1 MRVYI
6 FCLALIMNILIS
18 CNNRETIV
26 DKSELLGDDYR
37 LFQNTPAW
45 ELAKAVED
53 ENEDKINELIKR
65 DSKLLDYQEP
75 IFGSTLLMLTI
86 KNQHYKP
93 FEVLLKNKA
102 STKIHDTYE
111 GSSALI
117 EACSSKYYDVK
128 FAKLLL
134 EYGANVNDVQVDIDN
149 EGKTRT
155 PLILASKTGKID
167 LVELLVKKGADLNY
181 QNKSKQSALSEAVFQ
196 SEYNVVMYLLMNGA
210 DYKRPIFYRPDY
222 SIPVEKQDPNDKG
235 KPMYLVDVL
244 REAFLDLD
252 TEEYEYKMKIVDF
265 LKSKG
270 IDYRATPIPEYIK
283 KKAQENYPNNW
294 QEYLEKY

>member
-1 MRVYI
+1 MRKV
-6 FCLALIMNILIS
+6 FFLAAIISILFS
-18 CNNRETIV
+18 CNNRETMV

-53 ENEDKINELIKR
+53 ENEDKINELINKDR
-65 DSKLLDYQEP
+65 KLLDYQEP
-75 IFGSTLLMLTI
+75 IFGSTFLMLTI
-86 KNQHYKP
+86 KNQQYKP
-93 FEVLLKNKA
+93 FEVLLKNRA

-117 EACSSKYYDVK
+117 EACSSKHYDVK

-155 PLILASKTGKID
+155 SLMLASKTGNLD

-181 QNKSKQSALSEAVFQ
+181 KNKHNQSAFSE
-196 SEYNVVMYLLMNGA
+196 SIMTSRYNVAYYLLVNGI
-210 DYKRPIFYRPDY
+210 DYKAPIFFREEQ
-222 SIPVEKQDPNDKG
+222 SKE
-235 KPMYLVDVL
+235 MFLVDIL
-244 REAFLDLD
+244 REEFLDLD
-252 TEEYEYKMKIVDF
+252 TEEYKYKMKIVDF

-270 IDYRATPIPEYIK
+270 IDYRSVPIPEYIK

-294 QEYLEKY
+294 KEYLEKY

>member
-1 MRVYI
+1 M
-6 FCLALIMNILIS
+6 
-18 CNNRETIV
+18 V

-37 LFQNTPAW
+37 LFQKTPAW
-45 ELAKAVED
+45 ELAKAIED
-53 ENEDKINELIKR
+53 ENEDKINELINKDR
-65 DSKLLDYQEP
+65 KLLDYQEP

-86 KNQHYKP
+86 KNQQYKS

-117 EACSSKYYDVK
+117 EACSSKHYDVK

-155 PLILASKTGKID
+155 PLMLASKTGNLN

-181 QNKSKQSALSEAVFQ
+181 KNKHNQSAFSE
-196 SEYNVVMYLLMNGA
+196 SIMTSRYNVAYYLLVNGI
-210 DYKRPIFYRPDY
+210 DYKTPIFFR
-222 SIPVEKQDPNDKG
+222 EEQG
-235 KPMYLVDVL
+235 KEMFLVDIL
-244 REAFLDLD
+244 REEFLDLD
-252 TEEYEYKMKIVDF
+252 TKEYEYKMKIVDF

-283 KKAQENYPNNW
+283 KKAQENYPNSW

>member
-1 MRVYI
+1 MRKVT
-6 FCLALIMNILIS
+6 FLIGIVGFLFS

-26 DKSELLGDDYR
+26 DKSGLLGSDYR

-45 ELAKAVED
+45 ELTKAVED
-53 ENEDKINELIKR
+53 ENENKINELINK
-65 DSKLLDYQEP
+65 DKKLIDYQEP

-86 KNQHYKP
+86 KNQQYKP
-93 FEVLLKNKA
+93 FEILLKNG
-102 STKIHDTYE
+102 SNTKIHDTYE

-117 EACSSKYYDVK
+117 DACSSKYYDVK

-134 EYGANVNDVQVDIDN
+134 EYGANVNDVQVDIEK

-155 PLILASKTGKID
+155 PLMVASKTGKLD
-167 LVELLVKKGADLNY
+167 LVKLLVEKGAVLNY
-181 QNKSKQSALSEAVFQ
+181 QNEHKQSALSEAVFQ
-196 SEYNVVMYLLMNGA
+196 SEYNVVLYLLQSGA
-210 DYKRPIFYRPDY
+210 DYKQPIFYRPDY
-222 SIPVEKQDPNDKG
+222 SIPAEKQDPKDKG

-244 REAFLDLD
+244 REAFIDFDLD
-252 TEEYEYKMKIVDF
+252 EYKYKMQIVDF

-283 KKAQENYPNNW
+283 KKAQENYPDSW
-294 QEYLEKY
+294 QEYLDKY

>member
-1 MRVYI
+1 MRKV
-6 FCLALIMNILIS
+6 FFLAAILIILFS
-18 CNNRETIV
+18 CNNRETKV

-53 ENEDKINELIKR
+53 ENEDKINELINKDR
-65 DSKLLDYQEP
+65 KLLNYQEP

-86 KNQHYKP
+86 KNQQYKP

-155 PLILASKTGKID
+155 PLMLASKTGKAD
-167 LVELLVKKGADLNY
+167 LVELLIKKGADLNY
-181 QNKSKQSALSEAVFQ
+181 QNKSKQSALSESIMVN
-196 SEYNVVMYLLMNGA
+196 EYKTVYLLLKNGA
-210 DYKRPIFYRPDY
+210 DYNLPIDY
-222 SIPVEKQDPNDKG
+222 NEEQNKAY
-235 KPMYLVDVL
+235 YLVDEL
-244 REAFLDLD
+244 RFHLIDLD

-283 KKAQENYPNNW
+283 KKAQENYPNSW

>member
-1 MRVYI
+1 MRKV
-6 FCLALIMNILIS
+6 FFLAAVLIILFS
-18 CNNRETIV
+18 CNNRETLV

-53 ENEDKINELIKR
+53 ENEDKINELINKDR
-65 DSKLLDYQEP
+65 KLLNYQEP

-86 KNQHYKP
+86 KNQQYKP

-155 PLILASKTGKID
+155 PLMLASKTGKAD
-167 LVELLVKKGADLNY
+167 LVELLIEKGADLNY
-181 QNKSKQSALSEAVFQ
+181 QNKSKQSALSESIMVNEYKTVF
-196 SEYNVVMYLLMNGA
+196 LLLKNGA
-210 DYKRPIFYRPDY
+210 DYNLPIDY
-222 SIPVEKQDPNDKG
+222 NEEQNKAY
-235 KPMYLVDVL
+235 YLVDEL
-244 REAFLDLD
+244 RFHLIDLD

>member
-1 MRVYI
+1 MRKV
-6 FCLALIMNILIS
+6 FFLAAIMIILFS
-18 CNNRETIV
+18 CNNRETMV

-45 ELAKAVED
+45 ELAKAIED
-53 ENEDKINELIKR
+53 ENEDKINELINKDR
-65 DSKLLDYQEP
+65 KLLDYKEP

-86 KNQHYKP
+86 KNQQYKS

-117 EACSSKYYDVK
+117 EACSSKHYDVK

-155 PLILASKTGKID
+155 PLMLASKTGNLN

-181 QNKSKQSALSEAVFQ
+181 KNKHNQSAFSE
-196 SEYNVVMYLLMNGA
+196 SIMTSRYNVAYYLLVNGI
-210 DYKRPIFYRPDY
+210 DYKTPIFFR
-222 SIPVEKQDPNDKG
+222 EEQG
-235 KPMYLVDVL
+235 KEMFLVDIL
-244 REAFLDLD
+244 REEFLDLD
-252 TEEYEYKMKIVDF
+252 TKEYEYKMKIVDF

-283 KKAQENYPNNW
+283 KKAQENYPNSW

>member
-1 MRVYI
+1 MRKV
-6 FCLALIMNILIS
+6 FFLAAVLIILFS
-18 CNNRETIV
+18 CNNRETLV

-53 ENEDKINELIKR
+53 ENEDKINELINKDR
-65 DSKLLDYQEP
+65 KLLDYQEP

-86 KNQHYKP
+86 KNQQYKP

-102 STKIHDTYE
+102 NTKIHDTYE

-117 EACSSKYYDVK
+117 EACSSKHYDVK

-134 EYGANVNDVQVDIDN
+134 VYGANVNDVQVDIDN

-155 PLILASKTGKID
+155 PLMLASKTGNLN

-181 QNKSKQSALSEAVFQ
+181 KNKHNQSAFSE
-196 SEYNVVMYLLMNGA
+196 SIMTSRYNVAYYLLVNGI
-210 DYKRPIFYRPDY
+210 DYKTPIFFR
-222 SIPVEKQDPNDKG
+222 EEQG
-235 KPMYLVDVL
+235 KEMFIVDIL
-244 REAFLDLD
+244 REEFLDLD